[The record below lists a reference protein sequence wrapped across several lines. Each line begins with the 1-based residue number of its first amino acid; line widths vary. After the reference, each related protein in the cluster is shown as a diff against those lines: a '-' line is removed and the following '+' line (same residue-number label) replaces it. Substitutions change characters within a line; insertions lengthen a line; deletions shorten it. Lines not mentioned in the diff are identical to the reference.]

1 MSTPYV
7 RRPVLEG
14 NTDVPVQAQP
24 YLQGTVRKTSAGII
38 PGFATLVAT
47 DAADFV
53 VESDLA
59 GGGPI
64 TVTFTS
70 AHSDLLTD
78 IISTINGYLSGV
90 ATASERDGCLRL
102 QTDSVG
108 ETVLGIKSFIRVYPA
123 TNDYLGT
130 GIPQDCAS
138 LFGFACYPDPA
149 ATVTAGDIES
159 AATRPVEQGNL
170 PGTRFIARGEDR
182 TSAAFNRALSQLALN
197 ADITRTAAV
206 REAYYPV
213 NVELD
218 FTDAYAAGWLRFDI
232 NGNTTQIKLSALTDL
247 FPMLAG
253 RLYVGDLSNESTLRE
268 IAKYWGLSDTEGRA
282 LSAYDEYYETTRTLR
297 IGAVTRGEQ
306 GFGRMYFEDALSGA
320 PDEDSAPVSSIL
332 DTQYVVADGR
342 NALGVSRLKQPTT
355 SITEIRGKTNVV
367 CGSLATPVIAPTS
380 TTSPTA
386 GVGFKSHGVAKGDVA
401 VIASALVTSPFCH
414 NGTYYVEDVI
424 SEQELILRPISDTDV
439 ESLNPGDSGSFGEI
453 TIYSSTE
460 WSDDVW
466 VTLDP
471 PLPRFP
477 DNKLVLTFGI
487 ERETLNQREDI
498 AGSYTD
504 TSAVSDNSELTAFQ
518 GLQFWQRQ
526 SLGGAYAG
534 MSADRT
540 ADAGSIIKE
549 RTRSVTLVAPEKSTP
564 SAGTYVRGP
573 FSGSL
578 LGEGVLAASGG
589 TPPTYDDTFSLADVG
604 RVVKLS
610 GGALLDLE
618 PFLITEFIDGA
629 HVRLAPLGASPGSE
643 LPSYGSVDYEVYE
656 DVVDYPSPLLTLIAP
671 DQDRD
676 DNPLSDVGV
685 LYIREQNNTDFLPTR
700 QHGRPLLHLE
710 RVSVGYGSPGTA
722 TNIRTVEVTAT
733 SGDQAT
739 VSVSVE
745 LFQNIFAVEGGTTR
759 PVEPPYNGGSI
770 FRIMNGPNA
779 GFYLIQSTTSAD
791 ILTLRTLDGDTAS
804 LTSSGVP
811 TPQIGAFYNAHVSV
825 GHKLAGTGYGDVAY
839 RTAKLRVFFDSLEQ
853 GEEAGVGLSLDW
865 RGQGAGISAQ
875 LNDADFV
882 AYDSEAGATGYLI
895 DAQIYSPAHGI
906 NLSVTGADS
915 GETERRSAR
924 GANIAVEGHQTE
936 VTPANWGR
944 LLGGETLSSWG
955 AHVHQEGSDP
965 ALVITKGVD
974 VGTDF
979 AHPTDAA
986 VQVRL
991 APIGSLGTR
1000 VYRATG
1006 GALDVTGSIYLR
1018 HPLSNSPGG
1027 ALYSETGVSAFQ
1039 YLSSMVPP
1047 YFNND
1052 RDGIYSFDDPE
1063 GATELGS
1070 SDQAY
1075 PTLSVTPAP
1084 TADLLPPDY
1093 TKFPFHHHG
1102 VVQVLDDAGFSD
1114 FLSPWGLGAERHV
1127 GKVIE
1132 VSDSYAYG
1140 TVTVLGPVTNGKTVT
1155 IGGIPL
1161 LADATPDVT
1170 NDQFQ
1175 SGAAA
1180 IATAVSLAAA
1190 INDLSGSL
1198 YGTVTAVADGATVT
1212 ITAVVVGSAG
1222 NTIALV
1228 TDAPTELSLSG
1239 ALVYPSANGTFTV
1252 HALHVVQAGNDA
1264 YVAVT
1269 SGNSTTPWAAAQ
1281 TGTFR
1286 MYGRRWHR
1294 SYLNIADYALLGT
1307 WDTTASRTDLPAL
1320 TSVDQLVN
1328 ERQTEV
1334 INNIQF
1340 PSMGLQSI
1348 VSWSPIADGASLGF
1362 DAALTDPSMSQ
1373 VAVDAT
1379 TYAAASSW
1387 VGGSEGAYFG
1397 HGWANDTQQ
1406 PRSPFPN
1413 RALFS
1418 GGEFNTG
1425 DVTVEPGSL
1434 NSLAADDYTATF
1446 PTGSGMSVYWSANW
1460 GGTLAVEFTS
1470 GTTATAKVW
1479 QKGRTY
1485 VLSAHLSLRVRLR
1498 VAGDLI
1504 TAPPRITTLS
1514 VALCKPDGTVVWSPS
1529 GVLPPTSLAAVPEDR
1544 EYVVTLDDLY
1554 KGAPD
1559 ALNSSLQTEQLHL
1572 VLTIGTTDTGTA
1584 YVLEFTAE
1592 QETRPAVV
1600 SGPQVVAGAQ
1610 LAHTYRFTDPVR
1622 GFQTVGP
1629 ADARLLGGL
1638 DYARNESW
1646 PTYDGG
1652 LDGWEESNATGT
1664 QELRGN
1670 PGLVRMTSSVN
1681 KLAWA
1686 AAKQIAANAITGSID
1701 AWMTDLKTVA
1711 TAGYGGTYPGACADE
1726 VTVVSDACDT
1736 ALAETDPTIKLEDA
1750 DIAVAAAYALI
1761 DCVEAYAAR
1770 LNSGTNSGTAYT
1782 RANLATYVSDIEDAI
1797 AGGSS
1802 ISDADEYT
1810 ALAANAPEENWVR
1823 PWVDYYRLFSQGVHS
1838 ASVTLYNGA
1847 FDPLWYA
1854 RQADF
1859 IYNTTGSTAGG
1870 SVRVDAFVPPGMTGF
1885 LIPLDP
1891 PHGSVMTSLAIG
1903 LSFRAHKSNYWGIY
1917 RGMPDALKQMGRN
1930 GADNKTYP
1938 TLAVD
1943 TDWDSL
1949 QGVVVELWRYNAI
1962 DFDVSEDDFASW
1974 TEHEPE
1980 FGFGERLAQF
1990 SIDLSGVSP
1999 PSDTANTVTDAWSV
2013 AALLSNPKY
2022 DVYAGKEHFEKRNW
2036 NLLEAFGSGDS
2047 RARVDRRHYSYT
2059 LVVRFYGGMRYH
2071 TGGYYFPYVRGDRPP
2086 EEGGIADSRWELPQT
2101 ITRKIGSPEGVP
2113 AEGQIYGHFESVYPA
2128 ESPVEMNEP
2137 WGDTSSFPPQVKF
2150 RGARLGWTTDRAGDG
2165 GW

>member
-24 YLQGTVRKTSAGII
+24 YLQGTVRKTSAGIV

-47 DAADFV
+47 ANADLV
-53 VESDLA
+53 VESDA
-59 GGGPI
+59 MGGGPT
-64 TVTFTS
+64 TVTF
-70 AHSDLLTD
+70 AAGHSDLLSD
-78 IISTINGYLSGV
+78 IIDKLNLELSGT

-102 QTDSVG
+102 QTVGVG
-108 ETVLGIKSFIRVYPA
+108 ESVLGVKSFIRVHPA
-123 TNDYLGT
+123 TTDYDADGV
-130 GIPQDCAS
+130 PNDCAV

-182 TSAAFNRALSQLALN
+182 TSSAFNRALSQLALN
-197 ADITRTAAV
+197 ADITHTAAV

-213 NVELD
+213 AVTVDFSTTDWNV
-218 FTDAYAAGWLRFDI
+218 ASGRLRFD
-232 NGNTTQIKLSALTDL
+232 GTGRVTQIKLSDL
-247 FPMLAG
+247 DAVNANWAG
-253 RLYVGDLSNESTLRE
+253 RLYVGGLSRSSTLRE
-268 IAKYWGLSDTEGRA
+268 ISKYWGITDSAGKELLVYDDTNNEI
-282 LSAYDEYYETTRTLR
+282 RTLR
-297 IGAVTRGEQ
+297 VGAVTRVECGL
-306 GFGRMYFEDALSGA
+306 GR
-320 PDEDSAPVSSIL
+320 PDFINEDSAATIL
-332 DTQYVVADGR
+332 FTNTENVAPDGA
-342 NALGVSRLKQPTT
+342 NVLGVERLKQPTT
-355 SITEIRGKTNVV
+355 AISGINGKTNVV
-367 CGSLATPVIAPTS
+367 CASLVTPEHVPT
-380 TTSPTA
+380 TPTA
-386 GVGFKSHGVAKGDVA
+386 GVGFLTHGISRGDIA
-401 VIASALVTSPFCH
+401 VITDAAVTSPFCH
-414 NGTYYVEDVI
+414 NGNYYIEDVI
-424 SEQELILRPISDTDV
+424 SEQELILRPLFDTDV
-439 ESLNPGDSGSFGEI
+439 ESLNPGESGSFGSI
-453 TIYSSTE
+453 TIYSSGE
-460 WSDDVW
+460 WSSDVW
-466 VTLDP
+466 ITLDP

-477 DNKLVLTFGI
+477 EDSQIVLTFGM
-487 ERETLNQREDI
+487 ERETLNQREDVGT
-498 AGSYTD
+498 AATD
-504 TSAVSDNSELTAFQ
+504 TSSVQRSPSDPQLTGFQ
-518 GLQFWQRQ
+518 AEQFWQRQ

-540 ADAGSIIKE
+540 ADAGSIIKA
-549 RTRSVTLVAPEKSTP
+549 RTRPVTIVAPEKTAP
-564 SAGTYVRGP
+564 SAGTYVRGT
-573 FSGSL
+573 FSGAL
-578 LGEGVLAASGG
+578 IGEGVLLAESAAV
-589 TPPTYDDTFSLADVG
+589 PPHPDTFSLADVG

-643 LPSYGSVDYEVYE
+643 LPFYGSVDYEVYE

-685 LYIREQNNTDFLPTR
+685 LYIREQNNGDFLPTR
-700 QHGRPLLHLE
+700 QHGRSLLHLE
-710 RVSVGYGSPGTA
+710 RVSVGYISPGTA
-722 TNIRTVEVTAT
+722 TSVRTVVITGTTAT
-733 SGDQAT
+733 T
-739 VSVSVE
+739 VTIGADVE
-745 LFQNIFAVEGGTTR
+745 LFQNIFAVEGGDTR
-759 PVEPPYNGGSI
+759 PVEAPYNGGSV

-779 GFYLIQSTTSAD
+779 GFYLIQKTTSANE
-791 ILTLRTLDGDTAS
+791 LTLRTLDGDSVS
-804 LTSSGVP
+804 LTTGVL
-811 TPQIGAFYNAHVSV
+811 TTQIGAFYNAHVSV
-825 GHKLAGTGYGDVAY
+825 GHKLAGTGYGDVEY

-882 AYDSEAGATGYLI
+882 AYDSEAGTTGYLI

-924 GANIAVEGHQTE
+924 GVTVRAEGHQTE
-936 VTPANWGR
+936 VTPENWGR
-944 LLGGETLSSWG
+944 ILGGETLSSWG
-955 AHVHQEGSDP
+955 AYLHQEGSDP

-1155 IGGIPL
+1155 IGGISL

-1175 SGAAA
+1175 SGVAAV
-1180 IATAVSLAAA
+1180 ATAASLAAA
-1190 INDLSGSL
+1190 INDPSGSL

-1212 ITAVVVGSAG
+1212 ITAVTAGSAG

-1252 HALHVVQAGNDA
+1252 HALHVVQAGDDA

-1269 SGNSTTPWAAAQ
+1269 AGNSTTPWAAAQ

-1307 WDTTASRTDLPAL
+1307 WDTSATRTDLPAL

-1328 ERQTEV
+1328 DRQTEV
-1334 INNIQF
+1334 INNTQF

-1373 VAVDAT
+1373 VAVDAA

-2036 NLLEAFGSGDS
+2036 NLLEAFGSGDC
-2047 RARVDRRHYSYT
+2047 ARVDRRHYSYT